1 MAKGMK
7 TINQYRED
15 KKVENPSFKGLEC
28 KQVIDDLANAYG
40 RLHSLVSDLQGYSE
54 TLNISKNVI
63 IVVSFAMLDIQD
75 ALQHFDIDIKEY
87 YYYQKNTLKK

>member
-7 TINQYRED
+7 TINQYRQD
-15 KKVENPSFKGLEC
+15 KNVENPTFRGLEC

-40 RLHSLVSDLQGYSE
+40 RLHSLVADLQGHSE
-54 TLNISKNVI
+54 T
-63 IVVSFAMLDIQD
+63 VVAFAMLDIQD

-87 YYYQKNTLKK
+87 YYYHKNTLKNE